1 MSTSRKQQK
10 KKDQRNGPLNAN
22 EQAGVQMAVAD
33 LRWCLESFQ
42 VMQHDGESS
51 PILALIVLPFY
62 MQVLIESLSLKKYL
76 QMSRGLQPWQL
87 THSDEAAK
95 YEYRMR
101 HRLKFVD
108 NTKTD
113 IPKMETELEH
123 ISAEFYTQFRMHPIK
138 CLRRFQTDLGMY
150 YVADRPV
157 GANFTATFHL
167 GYDSPEQ
174 IENEHLREL
183 SAEYGADLSFL
194 FSWFSGETELPLPPT
209 DADVKWSITCKDCRS
224 EEYFGSR
231 YTTGISTQR
240 KRILFLVESG
250 INDVLFILPRLEL
263 GFHGTYLRK
272 LVLIAYH
279 SLNTIRKV
287 IPEDIKQPE
296 LRVFRKFVVNDS
308 VAVLLESD
316 RGRALRNRCMHY
328 LNTYN
333 NVVFDSRD
341 PESCIV
347 KSLFPG
353 MEMTDFEKR
362 LYEYLTNISTA
373 MTNL

>member
-1 MSTSRKQQK
+1 MATSRKQQK
-10 KKDQRNGPLNAN
+10 RKDQRNRPLNIN

-33 LRWCLESFQ
+33 LRWCIESFQ
-42 VMQHDGESS
+42 VMQLDAKNSS
-51 PILALIVLPFY
+51 ILALIVLPFY
-62 MQVLIESLSLKKYL
+62 SQVLIESSTLKKNL
-76 QMSRGLQPWQL
+76 QMSRGLQQWQL
-87 THSDEAAK
+87 SHSDEAAK

-108 NTKTD
+108 NTKID
-113 IPKMETELEH
+113 IPTMETELEH
-123 ISAEFYTQFRMHPIK
+123 ISVEFYSQFRMHPIK

-150 YVADRPV
+150 YVADKPV

-174 IENEHLREL
+174 IEGEHLREL
-183 SAEYGADLSFL
+183 SAEYGADLRFL

-209 DADVKWSITCKDCRS
+209 DADVNWSIRCKDCRS

-240 KRILFLVESG
+240 KRILFLIESG

-263 GFHGTYLRK
+263 GFRGTYFRK

-287 IPEDIKQPE
+287 IPEDIEQPE
-296 LRVFRKFVVNDS
+296 LRAFRKFAVNDS
-308 VAVLLESD
+308 VALLLESD
-316 RGRALRNRCMHY
+316 QGRALRNRCMHY

-333 NVVFDSRD
+333 NIVFDSRD

-353 MEMTDFEKR
+353 MEITDFEKK
-362 LYEYLTNISTA
+362 LSEYLTSISTA